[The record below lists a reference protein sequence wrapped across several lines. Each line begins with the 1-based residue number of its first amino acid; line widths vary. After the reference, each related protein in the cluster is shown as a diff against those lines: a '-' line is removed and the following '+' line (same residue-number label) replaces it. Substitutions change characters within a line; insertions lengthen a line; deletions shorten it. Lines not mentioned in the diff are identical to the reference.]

1 MKLAV
6 DCRMY
11 GKSGIGSF
19 LAGVLPYLCADEGF
33 ERILLLAGAADEA
46 GTTALA
52 AAVTAYGDRV
62 ELVSCSVKPFSLRE
76 LLLFPRG
83 ITAQINAC
91 DRYFTPYCNIPSGI
105 RIPVYSTIHDLVF
118 LDFPG
123 LTGRAGVF
131 VRKCLYHYAVFR
143 SKALFTVSEFSRGRI
158 LALLHCKKPVYVSC
172 NGVPRFLEE
181 AKRTGSLDGVKKA
194 DFVLFVG
201 NIKAHKGLLTLLNAF
216 PHFREKTGAQ
226 LVIVGSAENFRTKD
240 AETERLLD
248 AGGEGITF
256 TGHVSDER
264 LALLLSS
271 ARLLVQPSLYEGF
284 GIPPLEALFCGTKAV
299 ISDIPVFRDLY
310 GAFPVTFFRAGD
322 AADLAAKM
330 ESVWR
335 DTNPLPPLPDTYSY
349 ARAAAVITEQLKA
362 CNERE
367 NPVI

>member
-19 LAGVLPYLCADEGF
+19 LAGVLPFLCADEAF
-33 ERILLLAGAADEA
+33 ERVLLLAGPESLPL
-46 GTTALA
+46 LA
-52 AAVTAYGDRV
+52 AAARAYGDRM
-62 ELVSCSVKPFSLRE
+62 ELVSCGIRTFSLRE
-76 LLLFPRG
+76 LLLFPLG

-91 DRYFTPYCNIPSGI
+91 DCYFTPYCNIPSGI

-131 VRKCLYHYAVFR
+131 VRKCLYCYAVFR

-181 AKRTGSLDGVKKA
+181 AKQAGRLDGWAEQKDA
-194 DFVLFVG
+194 FVLFVG

-216 PHFREKTGAQ
+216 PLFRAKTGAR

-240 AETERLLD
+240 AETERLLA
-248 AGGEGITF
+248 AGGGGITF
-256 TGHVSDER
+256 TGHVSDEQ
-264 LALLLSS
+264 LAVLLAS

-284 GIPPLEALFCGTKAV
+284 GIPPLEAMYCGTKAV
-299 ISDIPVFRDLY
+299 ISDIPVFRELY
-310 GAFPVTFFRAGD
+310 GAFPVSFFRAGD

-330 ESVWR
+330 EAAWQDSS
-335 DTNPLPPLPDTYSY
+335 PLPPLPDSYSY
-349 ARAAAVITEQLKA
+349 KKAAAVIAEQLKA
-362 CNERE
+362 CNERD